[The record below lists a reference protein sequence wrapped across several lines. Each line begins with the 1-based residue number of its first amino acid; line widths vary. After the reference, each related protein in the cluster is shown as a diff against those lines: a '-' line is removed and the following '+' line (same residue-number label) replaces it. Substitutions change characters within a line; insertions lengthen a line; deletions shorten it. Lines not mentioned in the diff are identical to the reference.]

1 MNKNIEVVPLEIMH
15 ALEQWEWPGNIR
27 ELENFMERSV
37 ILTNGPTLRVP
48 VSELVA
54 VADPQPHGTQLGNG
68 PAGAAQ
74 GTLEELERQYI
85 VQVLRQSMGIV
96 SGSHGAAARL
106 GMKRTTLQSK
116 MLRLGISREEYA
128 R

>member
-1 MNKNIEVVPLEIMH
+1 LG
-15 ALEQWEWPGNIR
+15 QWHWPGNIR

-37 ILTNGPTLRVP
+37 ILTDGSSLRVP
-48 VSELVA
+48 VDELAAILQDRISE
-54 VADPQPHGTQLGNG
+54 PQPNPGGIG
-68 PAGAAQ
+68 SQ

-85 VQVLRQSMGIV
+85 VQVLRQAAGVV

-116 MLRLGISREEYA
+116 MQRLRITREEYA
-128 R
+128 S